1 MACSNTLSRAS
12 SNSTLLLS
20 GERKKARRSTS
31 RRGRH
36 VRLFPELISSM
47 RTTGRVV
54 RFGRLRTWNGHVG
67 RAGYGMAM
75 AGTDDHGPGPG
86 RHDGAGDGNRTR
98 TIERLHPVWALT
110 CRFRP
115 RPVPVADPSSP
126 WRM

>member
-1 MACSNTLSRAS
+1 M
-12 SNSTLLLS
+12 
-20 GERKKARRSTS
+20 
-31 RRGRH
+31 
-36 VRLFPELISSM
+36 RLFPELISSM

-98 TIERLHPVWALT
+98 TVSLGNRAVTPGMGADL
-110 CRFRP
+110 
-115 RPVPVADPSSP
+115 PVPSTAST
-126 WRM
+126 RG